1 VGDRSVKIRL
11 TAEAKSL
18 ISELKASASAAE
30 ELKTATGSV
39 KRELGDLQNRS
50 DKAGTSLLKL
60 AADGK
65 IAGEGLKAAD
75 KQLNDLNRDLAKMGS
90 AQVGGSKGVA
100 GSLTAQIK
108 DAEAELKKLAE
119 EFRNTGS
126 ASSLSGFRSAEKELG
141 KLKGLLSEVE
151 RIGNSGGGNNSKG
164 FFSNLISSGQGALD
178 QQLAKGFEMS
188 LTNPYVLGAAAA
200 AAVPLGAV
208 IGGAVLTGVGLVGI
222 GGGIAGQIKDPAVVK
237 AAGEL
242 AADFKTVF
250 KGATDSFRGPLV
262 GAVHTFDD
270 ELHKL
275 GPGLTDTFRGL
286 AGSVDKLAGGAA
298 GFIDELVPGLER
310 AALASRPLISDL
322 STWLPRLGGELG
334 GIFDVIA
341 SHSQEARAG
350 LSILTTTLD
359 VLLNTAKTGIT
370 IMSGLFDAAKFSTLG
385 IGFLSAK
392 SDADQTSNAF
402 DDLDESTAALGQTT
416 DQLANAYDPLL
427 AALQKTEVTTS
438 TLAGAMSDKLLNAMQ
453 GVDNA
458 TLGIHR
464 SLSDLDD
471 ALKKNGLNFDENT
484 RKGQD
489 NVGAILQAEAANQR
503 LYDQQIQNGISADVA
518 TRAYDANSAALR
530 QQLRDA
536 GATDRQVTDLTGA
549 YAAVPDDVQTDIA
562 ANGLTSAL
570 NNIGS
575 LLARLNG
582 LNGNDYGFTVT
593 ERHVYES
600 DYVSHSRGEQQPG
613 KYALGGVMIPAARG
627 LSYGIYPVSNPPL
640 IKFAEPQTG
649 GETLIPNR
657 GIPAARGLALADY
670 AASNYGGRVVG
681 GGGGWGGGAMT
692 INVVVTDDTGRQL
705 KVIRKMVDRAGGG
718 NVQVAFG
725 KSGR

>member
-427 AALQKTEVTTS
+427 AALQKTEFHDPGEVVGHPRPGDVGCGVQ
-438 TLAGAMSDKLLNAMQ
+438 LADVRRPGELV
-453 GVDNA
+453 GVEVA
-458 TLGIHR
+458 ARCVGCVGEEQEQPGHPQAGRHCGPHR
-464 SLSDLDD
+464 YSRRGRREHS
-471 ALKKNGLNFDENT
+471 A
-484 RKGQD
+484 
-489 NVGAILQAEAANQR
+489 VR
-503 LYDQQIQNGISADVA
+503 LADSIGISAPT
-518 TRAYDANSAALR
+518 TRRRHMTPTPPRCASNSAR
-530 QQLRDA
+530 
-536 GATDRQVTDLTGA
+536 
-549 YAAVPDDVQTDIA
+549 
-562 ANGLTSAL
+562 
-570 NNIGS
+570 
-575 LLARLNG
+575 
-582 LNGNDYGFTVT
+582 
-593 ERHVYES
+593 
-600 DYVSHSRGEQQPG
+600 
-613 KYALGGVMIPAARG
+613 PA
-627 LSYGIYPVSNPPL
+627 
-640 IKFAEPQTG
+640 
-649 GETLIPNR
+649 
-657 GIPAARGLALADY
+657 
-670 AASNYGGRVVG
+670 
-681 GGGGWGGGAMT
+681 
-692 INVVVTDDTGRQL
+692 
-705 KVIRKMVDRAGGG
+705 
-718 NVQVAFG
+718 
-725 KSGR
+725 